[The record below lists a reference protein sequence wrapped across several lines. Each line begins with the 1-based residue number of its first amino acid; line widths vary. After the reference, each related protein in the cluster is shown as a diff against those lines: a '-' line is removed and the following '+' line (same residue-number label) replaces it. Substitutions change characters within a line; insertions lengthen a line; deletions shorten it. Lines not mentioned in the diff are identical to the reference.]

1 MSANLRRALKKLEE
15 KGGSLD
21 DLPTNREATDW
32 NVIAG
37 ESSLGPLELVALK
50 THREQQRSTR
60 MVSEVVVFVLL
71 YSICCSII
79 EEIESLYLAFAFAL
93 VFLFV

>member
-1 MSANLRRALKKLEE
+1 MSANLPRALKKLKE

-32 NVIAG
+32 NVIAA

-50 THREQQRSTR
+50 THREQQQHQGG
-60 MVSEVVVFVLL
+60 E
-71 YSICCSII
+71 
-79 EEIESLYLAFAFAL
+79 
-93 VFLFV
+93 

>member
-32 NVIAG
+32 NVIAA

-50 THREQQRSTR
+50 THREQQQHQDG
-60 MVSEVVVFVLL
+60 E
-71 YSICCSII
+71 
-79 EEIESLYLAFAFAL
+79 
-93 VFLFV
+93 